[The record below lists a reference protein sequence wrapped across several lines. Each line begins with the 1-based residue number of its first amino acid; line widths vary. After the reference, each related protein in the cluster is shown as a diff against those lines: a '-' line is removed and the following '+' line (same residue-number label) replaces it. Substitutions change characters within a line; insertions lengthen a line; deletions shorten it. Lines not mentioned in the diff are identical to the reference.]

1 MEYLKE
7 SDANIVQ
14 AKQKKSSKIKRKENE
29 KHGHYMVERTW
40 LPTLTR

>member
-14 AKQKKSSKIKRKENE
+14 TKQKKSSKIKRKENE
-29 KHGHYMVERTW
+29 NTAITW
-40 LPTLTR
+40 SNGRGCQP